1 MDKFK
6 KIVKEIYPYVIII
19 LVVILIRLFIIT
31 PVTVDGPSMNET
43 LHQGDVLII
52 NKINK
57 ENPKRDQIVVFRKGN
72 DKLIKRVIA
81 LPGEKIK
88 CVSGTI
94 YINNEEYNDSY
105 GYGTTTDFMEVKLG
119 DGQYFVLGD
128 NRQNSAD
135 SRLFGPVSK
144 EKIEGTALFR
154 VFPFTKLAMF

>member
-1 MDKFK
+1 MHYNKNK
-6 KIVKEIYPYVIII
+6 II

-88 CVSGTI
+88 CVGH
-94 YINNEEYNDSY
+94 
-105 GYGTTTDFMEVKLG
+105 L
-119 DGQYFVLGD
+119 
-128 NRQNSAD
+128 
-135 SRLFGPVSK
+135 LFLL
-144 EKIEGTALFR
+144 I
-154 VFPFTKLAMF
+154 